1 MASVA
6 RARAAAGRGVPAG
19 APPAPAALPVA
30 LEGQRRRVGAV
41 VLDVARLALA
51 ALVGGVAQRLS
62 GRATGVTLAAL
73 EVEVRDALLRLGAAL
88 LEEVVRLRGTGARG
102 PSYVCPC
109 GVRLALKEL
118 APLQQ
123 RTWFGPITLERAV
136 YAGAGCRVRAHRVPL
151 DAAWGLLGAAPPAAV
166 PDPDGGALAP
176 APPGGGPARLAP
188 AFAALVVE
196 FGARLPYAEAARL
209 LAAALGPAAAVA
221 PNTVRAYTQ
230 AAGRARREAE
240 AAAVAGRRRL
250 SRGELR
256 ALSGRG
262 TPPRPAA
269 APEVLAV
276 ALDGALERTR
286 AGWKEVKLG
295 AVWDLRP
302 PRPRPA
308 AGAGPPPPAPGPLVP
323 GATTYTATL
332 APAAAFG
339 RQLQAAAQ
347 RRGLGW
353 ARRVVVLGD
362 GAKWI
367 WALAARRFPGAVQ
380 VVDWYHAREHL
391 WALAQLLCGEGTAAA
406 WAWLETVA
414 GELWLA
420 AAPADVDV
428 VALAAAAAWAAPP
441 PPGAPRRTKARRLEV
456 AKAIAYFAGNAP
468 RMRYAAVRAAGLPVG
483 SGVVE
488 GGCHSVLHVRLKRPG
503 ARWALEAAE
512 HLVRARAVLCSD
524 AAPLCHHPADQLAA

>member
-1 MASVA
+1 VVAS
-6 RARAAAGRGVPAG
+6 
-19 APPAPAALPVA
+19 
-30 LEGQRRRVGAV
+30 
-41 VLDVARLALA
+41 VLDVARLALV
-51 ALVGGVAQRLS
+51 ALVGSAAQRLS
-62 GRATGVTLAAL
+62 GHATGVSLAAL

-88 LEEVVRLRGTGARG
+88 LEEVVRLRGTGYQG

-109 GVRLALKEL
+109 GVRLVLKEV

-123 RTWFGPITLERAV
+123 RTWFGPITLARAV

-151 DAAWGLLGAAPPAAV
+151 DAAWGLLGAAPAAGL
-166 PDPDGGALAP
+166 PGPPGPDGGALAP

-209 LAAALGPAAAVA
+209 LAAALGPAAALA

-230 AAGRARREAE
+230 AAGRARQEAE
-240 AAAVAGRRRL
+240 AAALAARRRL
-250 SRGELR
+250 TRGEAR

-269 APEVLAV
+269 APAVLAV

-308 AGAGPPPPAPGPLVP
+308 APAPLVP
-323 GATTYTATL
+323 GPTTYAATL
-332 APAAAFG
+332 APAEAFG
-339 RQLQAAAQ
+339 RQLHAVAQ

-367 WALAARRFPGAVQ
+367 WKLAARRFPGAVQ

-420 AAPADVDV
+420 ATPADVDV
-428 VALAAAAAWAAPP
+428 VALAAVEAWAAPP
-441 PPGAPRRTKARRLEV
+441 PPGAPRRTKARRREV
-456 AKAIAYFAGNAP
+456 AQAIAYFAANAP

-488 GGCHSVLHVRLKRPG
+488 GGCRSVLHARLKRPG
-503 ARWALEAAE
+503 ARWAAPAAE
-512 HLVRARAVLCSD
+512 HLARARAVLCSD
-524 AAPLCHHPADQLAA
+524 PAPVCGHPADRLAA

>member
-6 RARAAAGRGVPAG
+6 WDGAAPGRRGLAEP
-19 APPAPAALPVA
+19 PPAPLPAA
-30 LEGQRRRVGAV
+30 LEGRRRRVVAS
-41 VLDVARLALA
+41 VLDVARLALVA
-51 ALVGGVAQRLS
+51 VVGGVAQRLS
-62 GRATGVTLAAL
+62 GHAAGASLAAL
-73 EVEVRDALLRLGAAL
+73 EVEVRDALLRLGATL
-88 LEEVVRLRGTGARG
+88 LEELVRLRGTGARG

-109 GVRLALKEL
+109 GVRLVLKEV
-118 APLQQ
+118 APLRQ
-123 RTWFGPITLERAV
+123 RTWCGPITVERAV
-136 YAGAGCRVRAHRVPL
+136 YAGAGCRVRAHHVPL
-151 DAAWGLLGAAPPAAV
+151 DAAWGLLGATPPPAL
-166 PDPDGGALAP
+166 PDPDGGGLLP
-176 APPGGGPARLAP
+176 APPGVGPARLAP

-209 LAAALGPAAAVA
+209 LAAALGPTAALA

-230 AAGRARREAE
+230 AAGRARQEAE
-240 AAAVAGRRRL
+240 ATAQARRRRRL
-250 SRGELR
+250 TRGALR

-269 APEVLAV
+269 APDVLAV

-302 PRPRPA
+302 ARARPA
-308 AGAGPPPPAPGPLVP
+308 AAGAAPAPALVP

-339 RQLQAAAQ
+339 RQLQAVAQ

-353 ARRVVVLGD
+353 ARRVTVLGD

-367 WALAARRFPGAVQ
+367 WALATRRFPGAAQ
-380 VVDWYHAREHL
+380 TVDWYHAREHL
-391 WALAQLLCGEGTAAA
+391 WALAQVLYGEGTPAA

-420 AAPADVDV
+420 ATPADVAV
-428 VALAAAAAWAAPP
+428 VALAAADAWTAPP
-441 PPGAPRRTKARRLEV
+441 PPGAPRRTTARRLEV
-456 AKAIAYFAGNAP
+456 AKAVAYFAANAP
-468 RMRYAAVRAAGLPVG
+468 RMCYAARRAEGLPVG

-503 ARWALEAAE
+503 ARWTPDAAE
-512 HLVRARAVLCSD
+512 HMVCLRALLCSD
-524 AAPLCHHPADQLAA
+524 PAPVCHHPADRLAA

>member
-6 RARAAAGRGVPAG
+6 RARAAAGRGGPAA
-19 APPAPAALPVA
+19 APPAAAALPAALERQRQHVA
-30 LEGQRRRVGAV
+30 GV

-51 ALVGGVAQRLS
+51 ALVGGLAQRLS
-62 GRATGVTLAAL
+62 GRAAGVSLAAL

-109 GVRLALKEL
+109 GVRLVLKEY

-123 RTWFGPITLERAV
+123 RTWFGPIALPRAV

-176 APPGGGPARLAP
+176 APPGAGPARLAP

-240 AAAVAGRRRL
+240 AAALAGRRRL
-250 SRGELR
+250 TRGELR

-269 APEVLAV
+269 APDVLAV

-286 AGWKEVKLG
+286 AGWKEVTLG

-308 AGAGPPPPAPGPLVP
+308 APGPRVSED
-323 GATTYTATL
+323 ANYTATL

-414 GELWLA
+414 AELWLA
-420 AAPADVDV
+420 AAPADVAV
-428 VALAAAAAWAAPP
+428 VALAAADAWAAPP

-456 AKAIAYFAGNAP
+456 AKAVAYFAGNAA
-468 RMRYAAVRAAGLPVG
+468 RMRSAAVRAAGLPVG

-503 ARWALEAAE
+503 ARWALDAAE

-524 AAPLCHHPADQLAA
+524 PAPLCHHPADRLAA

>member
-6 RARAAAGRGVPAG
+6 RARAAAGRGGPAA
-19 APPAPAALPVA
+19 APPAAAALPAALERQRQHVA
-30 LEGQRRRVGAV
+30 GV

-51 ALVGGVAQRLS
+51 ALVGGLAQRLS
-62 GRATGVTLAAL
+62 GRAAGVSLAAL

-109 GVRLALKEL
+109 GVRLVLKEY

-123 RTWFGPITLERAV
+123 RTWFGPIALPRAV

-176 APPGGGPARLAP
+176 APPGAGPARLAP

-240 AAAVAGRRRL
+240 AAALAGRRRL
-250 SRGELR
+250 TRGDLR

-269 APEVLAV
+269 APDVLAV

-286 AGWKEVKLG
+286 TGWKEVTLG

-302 PRPRPA
+302 PRPPRPC
-308 AGAGPPPPAPGPLVP
+308 GAGPPPMGAWSVRWAPLVD
-323 GATTYTATL
+323 GLT
-332 APAAAFG
+332 AFG
-339 RQLQAAAQ
+339 
-347 RRGLGW
+347 
-353 ARRVVVLGD
+353 
-362 GAKWI
+362 
-367 WALAARRFPGAVQ
+367 ALAVTAMLVC
-380 VVDWYHAREHL
+380 Y
-391 WALAQLLCGEGTAAA
+391 ALEPRSS
-406 WAWLETVA
+406 WFV
-414 GELWLA
+414 LA
-420 AAPADVDV
+420 
-428 VALAAAAAWAAPP
+428 
-441 PPGAPRRTKARRLEV
+441 
-456 AKAIAYFAGNAP
+456 FAGACLASSAYGFVQGAWP
-468 RMRYAAVRAAGLPVG
+468 F
-483 SGVVE
+483 GVVE
-488 GGCHSVLHVRLKRPG
+488 LVWAGVALR
-503 ARWALEAAE
+503 RWWDR
-512 HLVRARAVLCSD
+512 RATAGHER
-524 AAPLCHHPADQLAA
+524 

>member
-6 RARAAAGRGVPAG
+6 RAQAPAG
-19 APPAPAALPVA
+19 APPAEAALPAAL
-30 LEGQRRRVGAV
+30 ERRRQHVAAV
-41 VLDVARLALA
+41 VLDVARLALGA
-51 ALVGGVAQRLS
+51 VVGGLAQRLS
-62 GRATGVTLAAL
+62 GRAGGATLAAL

-88 LEEVVRLRGTGARG
+88 LEEVARLRGTGARG
-102 PSYVCPC
+102 PSSVCPC
-109 GVRLALKEL
+109 GVRLVLKEV

-151 DAAWGLLGAAPPAAV
+151 DAAWGLLGAAPPAGV

-209 LAAALGPAAAVA
+209 LALALGPAAGLA

-230 AAGRARREAE
+230 AAGRARQEAE
-240 AAAVAGRRRL
+240 AAALAGRRRL
-250 SRGELR
+250 TRGEVR
-256 ALSGRG
+256 AASSRG

-269 APEVLAV
+269 APNVLAI

-302 PRPRPA
+302 PRAGAPA
-308 AGAGPPPPAPGPLVP
+308 AGALVP

-332 APAAAFG
+332 APAEAFG
-339 RQLQAAAQ
+339 RQLHAAAQ

-353 ARRVVVLGD
+353 ARRVAVLGD

-380 VVDWYHAREHL
+380 IVDWYHAREHL
-391 WALAQLLCGEGTAAA
+391 WALAQLLYGEGTAAA

-428 VALAAAAAWAAPP
+428 VALAAAEAWAAPP
-441 PPGAPRRTKARRLEV
+441 PEGAPRRTAARRREV
-456 AKAIAYFAGNAP
+456 AQAIAYFAGNAP
-468 RMRYAAVRAAGLPVG
+468 RMRYAAVRAQGLPVG

-488 GGCHSVLHVRLKRPG
+488 GGCHSVLHTRLKRPG
-503 ARWALEAAE
+503 ARWAPHAAE
-512 HLVRARAVLCSD
+512 HMVRARAVLCSD
-524 AAPLCHHPADQLAA
+524 PAPLCTHPADRLAA